1 MSQKEETNKK
11 IDAPVFATLVH
22 SITHSALA
30 AMGLIPELKDKKD
43 KILAEFNI
51 ELLKLLKEKTK
62 NNLTTEEEQLL
73 DNSIRDLQITFTEH
87 ISKEG

>member
-1 MSQKEETNKK
+1 MSQKEENNKK

-43 KILAEFNI
+43 KVLAEFNI

-62 NNLTTEEEQLL
+62 NNLTTEETQLL
-73 DNSIRDLQITFTEH
+73 DNCIRDLQITFTEH
-87 ISKEG
+87 IS